1 MNVFQRECLTCG
13 KKIYDTHSLLWH
25 CTLCAG
31 KCGIHINY
39 EIEAIRGVYIITNS
53 DHMKENQ
60 FKIGKHTGEE
70 SVLLSRYRTYLLDP
84 ILIVYQP
91 TGKYTNIIEKNLKN
105 RTKQWAMR
113 NNNGRKTEWRKIPL
127 EILVEKLLDVIM
139 EIEDSNCVKNNL

>member
-1 MNVFQRECLTCG
+1 
-13 KKIYDTHSLLWH
+13 
-25 CTLCAG
+25 
-31 KCGIHINY
+31 
-39 EIEAIRGVYIITNS
+39 
-53 DHMKENQ
+53 MKENQ